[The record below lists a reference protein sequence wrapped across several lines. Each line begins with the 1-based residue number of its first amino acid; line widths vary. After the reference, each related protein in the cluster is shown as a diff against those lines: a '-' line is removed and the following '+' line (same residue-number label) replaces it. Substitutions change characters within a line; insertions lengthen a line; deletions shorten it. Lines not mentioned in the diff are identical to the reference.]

1 MPNLPYNSR
10 AFISIV
16 GLVLLALLTA
26 IMYASLPASE
36 PTEVFWQSFLIICL
50 GACIGAL
57 LGALASPF
65 QSSEKDTF
73 KLVAGIA
80 SAFLTGFLWK
90 AFEGDIRTIIQSG
103 NSSSVAGARLLAF
116 AVAIFLSAFVNYA
129 FRAYGS
135 PAKSVDKQL
144 KEVRSALDELEKA
157 ISHRSG
163 EA

>member
-1 MPNLPYNSR
+1 MDNVYNSR
-10 AFISIV
+10 AFITIV
-16 GLVLLALLTA
+16 GLVLLVLLSAVTYVALPSGQPIQA
-26 IMYASLPASE
+26 
-36 PTEVFWQSFLIICL
+36 FWQSFLVICL
-50 GACIGAL
+50 GGCIGAL

-65 QSSEKDTF
+65 QSSERDTF

-90 AFEGDIRTIIQSG
+90 EFEDTIRSTIQSA
-103 NSSSVAGARLLAF
+103 NSSSIAAARMLAF
-116 AVAIFLSAFVNYA
+116 SVAMFLSAFVNYA

-135 PAKSVDKQL
+135 PAKDVDKQL

-157 ISHRSG
+157 VGRRNG